1 MVSIVS
7 FPLVAYIWLIPTIF
21 LMVVLLC
28 SSNRTSEGPNT
39 QSRIV
44 EANTSN
50 LKRKSERQSNN
61 NRRRT
66 SKVSKKKKNRSN
78 KNTNKKTKEKVF
90 SKEQREKEKEEQL
103 MDEGVRY
110 YKAILNTG
118 KVVKSVSQYFDEK
131 EQNV

>member
-1 MVSIVS
+1 
-7 FPLVAYIWLIPTIF
+7 
-21 LMVVLLC
+21 MVVLLC

-131 EQNV
+131 EQNVWIKNLIY